1 MKTPSSKHGQKR
13 FSKREDR
20 DRSQSDTYSGSDSE
34 IVNKKES
41 RQKKYLRNLRFKKY
55 SPKYQKD
62 KSAEIKNQISRYR
75 QTSKMFGI
83 NQLELNDKG
92 KRIMGIESAED
103 ISRNTIRARNRATTG
118 GTYSSYYITSFFV
131 PHLISFSYLE
141 DILLIFP
148 FE

>member
-1 MKTPSSKHGQKR
+1 MKTPISKKGQKR

-20 DRSQSDTYSGSDSE
+20 DCSQGDSDSGSDSE
-34 IVNKKES
+34 LVDQKGS
-41 RQKKYLRNLRFKKY
+41 RQKKYWKGLRFKKY
-55 SPKYQKD
+55 SPKYRKD

-103 ISRNTIRARNRATTG
+103 ISRNTMRARNRATTG
-118 GTYSSYYITSFFV
+118 GTHVSYYIILPLFCPLF
-131 PHLISFSYLE
+131 
-141 DILLIFP
+141 DILYTLKSCQFLI
-148 FE
+148 